1 MPQIIIKARMPN
13 GILGAVTLKERVV
26 PTEPQ
31 NEHCVAQ
38 LIERV
43 GWAVT
48 DAEQLE
54 SQTNNSHPDGPTHAS
69 PHLTIPPGAR
79 TPASLNTGADLG
91 GASPRRLIEA
101 QVSR

>member
-13 GILGAVTLKERVV
+13 GILGVVTVKERVV
-26 PTEPQ
+26 PTEQ
-31 NEHCVAQ
+31 RSDRYIAH

-43 GWAVT
+43 GWALT

-54 SQTNNSHPDGPTHAS
+54 SQTNNSHPDGPTRAN
-69 PHLTIPPGAR
+69 PDLTSPPGAR
-79 TPASLNTGADLG
+79 TPRLAKH
-91 GASPRRLIEA
+91 RRGPTRRFTEA